1 MERVHGPISF
11 IFHAIIRPVPLSRC
25 SWLCTAVRK
34 TQITLPRVLASMY
47 WPINTTSWYSTHNR
61 PAEITSPGVGTGLS
75 VRTRCATAANPP
87 FLLLWLITSH
97 RNMPSTQ
104 VVYLSP
110 VYRRAPP
117 WLALLGLS
125 LLTTFQ
131 PFLST
136 TPGNNKTPLT
146 SCTPPIPYV
155 RGWPAPQNN
164 GS

>member
-110 VYRRAPP
+110 VYRRVPP
-117 WLALLGLS
+117 PPAICGVFDHISFPRLGAKTAGRETVACYPALTQTAY
-125 LLTTFQ
+125 LT
-131 PFLST
+131 
-136 TPGNNKTPLT
+136 
-146 SCTPPIPYV
+146 
-155 RGWPAPQNN
+155 AD
-164 GS
+164 